1 MNENLLEVKN
11 VSKFFTD
18 KTALNNV
25 SLSVPKGSI
34 YGLLGP
40 NGAGKTTLIRIIN
53 QITQADIGR
62 VEINGE
68 LLNPLHI
75 RNIGYLPEERGLYKK
90 LKVIKQLEYFAKL
103 RGLSANEA
111 LLKSTEW
118 LKRMELYD
126 ARNKKI
132 EELSKGMQ
140 QKVQFIVSVLH
151 SPELLILDEPF
162 SGFDP
167 VNAELLTQE
176 ILRLKGK
183 GTTILYSTHRM
194 ESVEKL
200 CDSMALINK
209 AEKILDGNVAE
220 IRKQFSIGNYDLIV
234 NGHYEPTSTEIT
246 ILHSEVDDLN
256 YSKLS
261 LSLKNLTNNDLL
273 KDVIKQAEVIA
284 FNQSIPSI
292 NDIFIKLVT
301 QNKD

>member
-18 KTALNNV
+18 KTALNNI
-25 SLSVPKGSI
+25 SLAVPKGYI
-34 YGLLGP
+34 FGLLGP

-53 QITQADIGR
+53 QITQADIGS

-68 LLNPLHI
+68 LLNQKHI

-103 RGLSANEA
+103 RGLGTTDAI
-111 LLKSTEW
+111 LKSTEW

-126 ARNKKI
+126 VRNKKI

-167 VNAELLTQE
+167 VNAELLTHE
-176 ILRLKGK
+176 ILRLRAN

-200 CDSMALINK
+200 CDSMALIHQ
-209 AEKILDGNVAE
+209 AEKILDGKVSE
-220 IRKQFSIGNYDLIV
+220 IRQQFSIGNYELIV
-234 NGHYEPTSTEIT
+234 NGNYTPTLEHIT
-246 ILHSEVDDLN
+246 ILNSEIKDLN

-261 LSLKNLTNNDLL
+261 LSLKNISNNDLIQ
-273 KDVIKQAEVIA
+273 DVIKQAEVIA
-284 FNQSIPSI
+284 FSQSIPSI

-301 QNKD
+301 QK